1 MKVVMKKVRQK
12 DCKGQAARKNAA
24 GETLQEERQRQEAF
38 DRWLS
43 TQPVRSSRYLAMADY
58 GSLRRPLTW

>member
-1 MKVVMKKVRQK
+1 MKKVRQK
-12 DCKGQAARKNAA
+12 DYRGQTARRNAA

-38 DRWLS
+38 DLWLA
-43 TQPVRSSRYLAMADY
+43 TQPIRSSRYLAMADY